1 LNKIEAECF
10 IDPSNIIKR
19 VGVFQIYNQKGIDDW
34 LFYTKQIN
42 APKTPYSPSRNHA
55 WYLSSCRLDG
65 IYEYEESWQCG
76 NTEFKFIHTP
86 GHSAGFCC
94 VYFPGESLIYTG
106 DIDLTEFGPYYGGT
120 DSNINDFITSSQKI
134 ANLDLK
140 YYATG
145 HEVGTIFSAEE
156 FRLQLEKYLTII
168 EKRDAQI
175 LNELETG
182 PQTLDDLT
190 NLGMIYGG
198 PKYLV
203 DPWVYAWEKITIL
216 KHLERL
222 ETKKLIIKN
231 ELFYELR

>member
-1 LNKIEAECF
+1 M
-10 IDPSNIIKR
+10 KR
-19 VGVFQIYNQKGIDDW
+19 VGIYQIYGEKGIDDW

-42 APKTPYSPSRNHA
+42 APKTPYAPSRNHA
-55 WYLSSCRLDG
+55 WYLSTCRLDG
-65 IYEYEESWQCG
+65 TYGYGEPWQCG
-76 NTEFKFIHTP
+76 TTEFQFIHTP

-94 VYFPGESLIYTG
+94 VYFPGENLICTG
-106 DIDLTEFGPYYGGT
+106 DIDVTEFGPWYGGT
-120 DSNINDFITSSQKI
+120 DGNIDEFIASSQKI
-134 ANLDLK
+134 ADLDLK

-145 HEVGTIFSAEE
+145 HEIGTIYSGEK
-156 FRLQLEKYLTII
+156 FRIQLEKYLKII
-168 EKRDAQI
+168 EKRDAKI
-175 LNELETG
+175 LNELETA

-222 ETKKLIIKN
+222 ETKKLIKKN